1 MQRRHQG
8 IALVSTILIM
18 AILVILAF
26 TFSFVTITERR
37 AASSSIT
44 INTGVQSADAVSER
58 ARVMLIEAYEDTRFG
73 TRNFL
78 ETLRNVSNGQATPPN
93 PAFNPFA
100 GVNSTE
106 VNNVPVNWQI
116 KDVILYGNNA
126 SGYVDV
132 AATATLPNSGRQTVL
147 RRVNFG
153 VSPIFELALLAERVD
168 CMFCHLRVNGDV
180 GTLDFFRPGWGS
192 EGHSGVNSA
201 NDRGGSIINGELFA
215 ARGVTADAANN
226 ICDGDD
232 KNGNA
237 SRANGAVITGG
248 ACQNSRSSKLPRDT
262 NNDGVA
268 NFPPIERAVRNSANG
283 TLSGGTMLGVGLNS
297 TFASRTAV
305 SSVNGVYE
313 GNLIIDG
320 TSSPI
325 NLDRDIFVDG
335 DVIIKG
341 EVTGIGTIYSA
352 RNIYIA
358 GDVTLRNPPD
368 VPGQGVCSGISDPDE
383 CANANI
389 IAGKDALRFG
399 ARGSVI
405 IGDYT
410 EFEADGSTS
419 PFNKRQSADFY
430 REQFGFE
437 VGMGPFCY
445 DRATG
450 DELREDRNDPSLHR
464 NAEGEIV
471 TNKVCISDDAYS
483 HSFRPGRVNSDGSF
497 SSWLDD
503 AEYAAILGEESFT
516 KNTLRWAWNSTIS
529 NDDLAVEIQA
539 ALDDI
544 SGGTLAD
551 NLGATIASQRVN
563 NRFIDLGGGNRAHW
577 QISGGRHTLRLYMEG
592 DYTYETQVN
601 RVDAFLYANQ
611 RVAGKTSMQAMRVNG
626 GMIGRDVGVLAPGRF
641 LGWPWSGGR
650 QDNCET
656 AGTRYFVEGTQNC
669 ALTINYDHRMR
680 NGGYSYGLVRA
691 EVGQTL
697 LWRLAENEADH
708 VRP

>member
-1 MQRRHQG
+1 MHRQHQG

-18 AILVILAF
+18 AILLILAF

-78 ETLRNVSNGQATPPN
+78 QTLSAVASGQATPPN
-93 PAFNPFA
+93 PAFDPFV
-100 GVNSTE
+100 GVSTTTVNE
-106 VNNVPVNWQI
+106 VAVNWQI
-116 KDVILYGNNA
+116 RDVVLYNNDA

-153 VSPIFELALLAERVD
+153 VSPIFELAMLAERVD

-180 GTLDFFRPGWGS
+180 GTLDFFRPGWGT
-192 EGHSGVNSA
+192 EGVRGIGSGNE
-201 NDRGGSIINGELFA
+201 RGGSTINGELFA
-215 ARGVTADAANN
+215 ARGVTEDAASN

-232 KNGNA
+232 KDGSP
-237 SRANGAVITGG
+237 SRANGALITRG
-248 ACQNSRSSKLPRDT
+248 ACKNSRSSKLPRDT

-268 NFPPIERAVRNSANG
+268 NFPPIERAVRSSADG
-283 TLSGGTMLGVGLNS
+283 TLSGGTMFGVGLNS
-297 TFASRTAV
+297 TFASRTPV
-305 SSVNGVYE
+305 SSINGVYE

-320 TSSPI
+320 TNSPI
-325 NLDRDIFVDG
+325 NLARDIFVDG

-358 GDVTLRNPPD
+358 GDVTLKNPPD
-368 VPGQGVCSGISDPDE
+368 APGQGVCSGITDPDA
-383 CANANI
+383 CADANI
-389 IAGKDALRFG
+389 VAGKDALRFG
-399 ARGSVI
+399 ARGSI
-405 IGDYT
+405 IVGDYT
-410 EFEADGSTS
+410 EYEADGSLS

-437 VGMGPFCY
+437 INRGTHCY

-450 DELREDRNDPSLHR
+450 DELRQDRNDPTVHR
-464 NAEGEIV
+464 NAEGDIV

-497 SSWLDD
+497 TSWISD

-516 KNTLRWAWNSTIS
+516 RNTLRWAWDSTIS
-529 NDDLAVEIQA
+529 NAALAAEIQA

-544 SGGTLAD
+544 TGGTLPS

-563 NRFIDLGGGNRAHW
+563 GRYFELGNGNRAHW
-577 QISGGRHTLRLYMEG
+577 QISGGRLTLRLMMAG

-626 GMIGRDVGVLAPGRF
+626 GIIGRDVGILAPGRY

-650 QDNCET
+650 QDNCQT
-656 AGTRYFVEGTQNC
+656 AGTRYHVEGTQDC
-669 ALTINYDHRMR
+669 ALTINYDYRMR
-680 NGGYSYGLVRA
+680 NGGYSYNLVRA
-691 EVGQTL
+691 DVGQTL
-697 LWRLAENEADH
+697 LWRLAEDEADH